1 MAKNK
6 QIRGFIEQIAPTD
19 NFANSRK
26 IICTRTYKR
35 DENGEMSEYFRRI
48 AFFKQNSS
56 EEYSRIDGLKFSAQ
70 RDYYIT
76 KNSFIA
82 QQRSE
87 ETLFSFDNIVI
98 DLDYHKHCGW
108 KQIDFN
114 VDKLLYLLG
123 NDYKWEFPA
132 FNAVKTGRG
141 VQLWIALESFSGKL
155 GKLYK
160 HITEALCDK
169 LQQVIKDNDIRLELD
184 RKASVDACRVV
195 RLPFTHN
202 THRKGYIT
210 QLVYRTDYRYDID
223 ELLEYAEEKPK
234 KPNIEHKRTV
244 AGDWNG
250 LNTKR
255 IRFIEQ
261 LIANDDGDCSGR
273 REVMAWLYYNSLIQ
287 LFDTKTAEDMLN
299 KLNHSFTEPLRASQI
314 RTITNQFY
322 KKQLNIGTVK
332 ADGYT
337 ELGYYTIPSALWL
350 DFLGCSE
357 AERKEYYG
365 TSHRDLDRKAARER
379 KAERDERIA
388 KLRAEGYTA
397 EQVAEKVG
405 CSVRTVKSKYKPDK
419 ATRDRLILTLHSEGL
434 PPKSIADKA
443 GCSVNTVRKVIQTH
457 AQTFSEPHRDVSKA
471 EGVDLPSK
479 SSERLRDP
487 IAFDYGRTND
497 GYNITDNIYGNEQ
510 LYNSG

>member
-1 MAKNK
+1 MHKK
-6 QIRGFIEQIAPTD
+6 QRQRREPLPNNDNIKAFIEQIAPTD

-87 ETLFSFDNIVI
+87 DTLFSFDNIVI

-114 VDKLLYLLG
+114 VDKLIYLLG

-169 LQQVIKDNDIRLELD
+169 LQQVIRDNDIRLELD
-184 RKASVDACRVV
+184 RGASVDACRVV
-195 RLPFTHN
+195 RLPYTHN

-210 QLVYRTDYRYDID
+210 ELVYRTDYKYDID

-261 LIANDDGDCSGR
+261 LIANNNGDCSGR

-299 KLNHSFTEPLRASQI
+299 KLNHSFTEPLRTAQI
-314 RTITNQFY
+314 RSIIRQY
-322 KKQLNIGTVK
+322 EKKK
-332 ADGYT
+332 KP
-337 ELGYYTIPSALWL
+337 YTIRTALWL
-350 DFLGCSE
+350 ELVGAT
-357 AERKEYYG
+357 AEECKEYYD

-388 KLRAEGYTA
+388 EMKAEGYTA
-397 EQVAEKVG
+397 EQIAKACG

-419 ATRDRLILTLHSEGL
+419 ATRDRLITELHSRGL
-434 PPKSIADKA
+434 SLRDIADKA

-457 AQTFSEPHRDVSKA
+457 AQTLSDVHRDVSRT
-471 EGVDLPSK
+471 ERVDLPPK
-479 SSERLRDP
+479 SSERLTDTT
-487 IAFDYGRTND
+487 AFDYGDDER
-497 GYNITDNIYGNEQ
+497 I
-510 LYNSG
+510 YNSG